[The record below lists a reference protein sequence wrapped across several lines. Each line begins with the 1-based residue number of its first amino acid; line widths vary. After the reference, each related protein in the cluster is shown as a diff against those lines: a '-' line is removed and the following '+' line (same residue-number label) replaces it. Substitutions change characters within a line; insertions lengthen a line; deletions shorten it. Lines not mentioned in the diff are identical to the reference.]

1 MNTCLVGYGR
11 VGKVTA
17 LALSRDYN
25 VNVVVFDASGQ
36 RVNEARRKGLEAFL
50 TDASNPGMS
59 SRIAAECD
67 VVAV

>member
-36 RVNEARRKGLEAFL
+36 RVNEA
-50 TDASNPGMS
+50 
-59 SRIAAECD
+59 
-67 VVAV
+67 